1 MPMYPYRIPSKY
13 GRMIYPFDT
22 ESNVTADLLP
32 DTLVSLHRPSPK
44 TKETGRA
51 LIVQPIYHPKT
62 GNLAV
67 ASNERVT
74 LADIQH
80 LIGEEIGTTS
90 EGIPIIM
97 GKPIE
102 ESKIRCGVI
111 TTMPV
116 EIPGKPKLVPV
127 WVVVILIVAIAIMAV
142 VIASNVSETILRMHA
157 MDLVLQ
163 AQQIVRKEYYDLDTG
178 RIDTKPFEGAD
189 IMIIYYRNGEVIQ
202 VALNEKGKQYLNGY
216 SQTVR
221 KGKDF
226 DDLLEDLAGT
236 SWIQNVVTWIAIG
249 AVAIGG
255 VYLAVKI
262 IPMLVER
269 YKVRRVVV

>member
-22 ESNVTADLLP
+22 ESNVTANLLP
-32 DTLVSLHRPSPK
+32 DTLVSLHRPSPE
-44 TKETGRA
+44 TKKTGRA
-51 LIVQPIYHPKT
+51 LIVQPIHYG
-62 GNLAV
+62 GNVAV
-67 ASNERVT
+67 ASNDRVT

-80 LIGEEIGTTS
+80 LIGEKIGTTS
-90 EGIPIIM
+90 DGVPIIM
-97 GKPIE
+97 GNPIE
-102 ESKIRCGVI
+102 RSKIRSGVI
-111 TTMPV
+111 TTIPV
-116 EIPGKPKLVPV
+116 EIPGKPKLIPI
-127 WVVVILIVAIAIMAV
+127 WVVVILIVAIAIMAA

-163 AQQIVRKEYYDLDTG
+163 AQQVVRREYYDLDTG
-178 RIDTKPFEGAD
+178 KIDTKPFEGAD

-202 VALNEKGKQYLNGY
+202 VALNEKGKEYLNGH
-216 SQTVR
+216 SQTVK

-226 DDLLEDLAGT
+226 DDLLRDITET
-236 SWIQNVVTWIAIG
+236 SWIQNMVTWIAIG